1 LDSHK
6 YEQLG
11 KRSDVIQNYL
21 LSQYGYPK
29 FYYPNTHRERYI
41 RALISGNNEKFSEM
55 LRDFSAMIYDQY
67 HDDLQSNL
75 ERVVI
80 PVKDKTQKRLEDFF
94 SD

>member
-1 LDSHK
+1 
-6 YEQLG
+6 
-11 KRSDVIQNYL
+11 
-21 LSQYGYPK
+21 
-29 FYYPNTHRERYI
+29 
-41 RALISGNNEKFSEM
+41 LISGNNEKFSEM